1 MQESGRNI
9 LRPVIMRSTAVSG
22 LSFVHGHNLCS
33 PENWWKK
40 ISIQRRE
47 KEREKGEEIA
57 MLHEARSFLAY
68 LVTIVTRLLLLLLFV
83 GN

>member
-57 MLHEARSFLAY
+57 MLHEARSFPSLFSNDSNEIII
-68 LVTIVTRLLLLLLFV
+68 IVSLCW
-83 GN
+83 